1 MLNKR
6 VIVTGGTYGIGAA
19 VVAALVAEAC
29 TIACMARG
37 SDLGEKEAAT
47 QTKKGPGKVAFYRCD
62 VSKRADVHDTFV
74 SAARDMGGLDAL
86 VHVAGVEGG
95 TSPEMETD
103 EEWDRI
109 FNINAK
115 GTFLT
120 NQEAFHLLKDKGGR
134 IINFGSGA
142 GVIGLVHCAAY
153 SASKGAVSTW
163 TRAAAKSWG
172 RYGIAVNQIM
182 PLMWTKMY
190 DGFRAK
196 LTPEDLKE
204 HDAMI
209 ARDVPLGGAFGKSE
223 RDLAPVIVFLL
234 SEGARFITGQT
245 IPIDGGLL
253 MVR

>member
-1 MLNKR
+1 MLNKK

-19 VVAALVAEAC
+19 VVAALVAEGC
-29 TIACMARG
+29 KIATMARG
-37 SDLGEKEAAT
+37 SELGEKEAVAL
-47 QTKKGPGKVAFYRCD
+47 TKKGPGTVKFYQCD
-62 VSKRADVHDTFV
+62 VSKRTDVQ
-74 SAARDMGGLDAL
+74 SAFAAAAKDLGGLDAL

-95 TSPEMETD
+95 TSPEMETE

-109 FNINAK
+109 FDINAK

-120 NQEAFHLLKDKGGR
+120 NQAAFHLLKDKGGR

-153 SASKGAVSTW
+153 SASKGAVATW

-172 RYGIAVNQIM
+172 KHGIAVNQVM
-182 PLMWTKMY
+182 PLMWTSMY

-196 LTPEDLKE
+196 LSPEDLAA

-223 RDLAPVIVFLL
+223 TDLAPVITFLL
-234 SEGARFITGQT
+234 GDGARFITGQT